1 MTLVSPDRAA
11 EMSVVNRRFDTKKE
25 VNPMTSAAATDLD
38 FVMSS
43 ARDGFTRHARPSAL
57 DRAIMRLSVAMLR
70 WARNHAD
77 RSFLSWDERTL
88 ANRNALDREARE
100 NAASLGPLRVL

>member
-1 MTLVSPDRAA
+1 
-11 EMSVVNRRFDTKKE
+11 MSVVDCKFNLKKE
-25 VNPMTSAAATDLD
+25 VNQMTSATATDLN
-38 FVMSS
+38 FVTSS
-43 ARDGFTRHARPSAL
+43 LHGGFTRDARPSGL

-77 RSFLSWDERTL
+77 RSFRSWDERAL

-100 NAASLGPLRVL
+100 SASSLGPLRIL